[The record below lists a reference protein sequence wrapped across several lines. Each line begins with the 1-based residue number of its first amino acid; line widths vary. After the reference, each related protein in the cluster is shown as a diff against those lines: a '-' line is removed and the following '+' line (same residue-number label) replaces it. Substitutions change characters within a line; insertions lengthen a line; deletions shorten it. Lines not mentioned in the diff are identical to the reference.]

1 MKDIAEAVSSA
12 NKIVLL
18 TCLYKIYAAKYKLE
32 KKKKKK
38 LAEKKVISESVQ

>member
-12 NKIVLL
+12 NKIVLVM
-18 TCLYKIYAAKYKLE
+18 CLYKIYTAKYKVGKE
-32 KKKKKK
+32 K